1 MLTDWVLTARLALE
15 LEERLRGARFRDAGL
30 LDDGRV
36 GLLLRSRGT
45 EAILA
50 VDLFAS
56 PPHVTLE
63 AGELAV
69 GPEPGFASALVRS
82 LRGMTLER
90 VWARRGDRVLRLTF
104 AARSRFGVDDRFELY
119 IELVPRFGNLVLVK
133 GERVVAALKEFSP
146 ASNPRRAVQAGQPYA
161 LPPLPFVSPS
171 PLHADAGRAESATR
185 EPLYVYRR
193 NGELLQAY
201 VAPLEAM
208 HDAALARQD
217 SLLEVFAEF
226 RAQQR
231 ARGEHE
237 RSYRRRVAVT
247 KRLSERERKLRG
259 ELASLEQKERR
270 AGKRDEL
277 RREGERI
284 FATLH
289 DLAEED
295 RAAAKERAGELFDD
309 YKRLG
314 RSVAHID
321 SRKRSID
328 ASLAAV
334 ETLRW
339 ESERASDEDL
349 ADVEVA
355 LATLEPRRSAPQ
367 RSTPARKRKRAPL
380 EFRTAHGS
388 RILVGR
394 SPVENAELTFRVA
407 RPNDLWFH
415 AQGTPGAHVIL
426 SRDGR
431 GAPPPEELE
440 AAAALAAL
448 HSKAKGSATV
458 AVDYTLRKHVRKQ
471 RAAPPGLVWYTQA
484 KTVMAEPLEKPPEG

>member
-1 MLTDWVLTARLALE
+1 MLTDWVLTARLGHE

-30 LDDGRV
+30 LDDGRI
-36 GLLLRSRGT
+36 GLLFRSRGAET
-45 EAILA
+45 IMA

-56 PPHVTLE
+56 PPLITLE
-63 AGELAV
+63 PGELAV
-69 GPEPGFASALVRS
+69 GLEPGFIATLVRS
-82 LRGMTLER
+82 LRDMTLDR
-90 VWARRGDRVLRLTF
+90 AWARRGDRLLRLTF

-146 ASNPRRAVQAGQPYA
+146 AANPRRAVQAGQPYA
-161 LPPLPFVSPS
+161 LPPLPPS
-171 PLHADAGRAESATR
+171 PPTLAPIDAAGEEAALRG
-185 EPLYVYRR
+185 PLYVYRR
-193 NGELLQAY
+193 DGRLVQAY
-201 VAPLEAM
+201 VAPLDRL
-208 HDAALARQD
+208 HDAQCTRD
-217 SLLEVFAEF
+217 GSLLAVFAEL

-237 RSYRRRVAVT
+237 RSQRRRLAVA
-247 KRLSERERKLRG
+247 KRLSERERKLRA
-259 ELASLEQKERR
+259 ELAALDRKQRR
-270 AGKRDEL
+270 AETRDEL

-289 DLAEED
+289 ELGEAD

-314 RSVAHID
+314 RSVAHIA
-321 SRKRSID
+321 SRRRSVD

-349 ADVEVA
+349 GDVETA
-355 LATLEPRRSAPQ
+355 LAQLEPNRSAP
-367 RSTPARKRKRAPL
+367 RRLAPTRKRKRAPL

-394 SPVENAELTFRVA
+394 SPIENAELTFRVA

-431 GAPPPEELE
+431 AAPAPEDLQ
-440 AAAALAAL
+440 AAAALAAF

-471 RAAPPGLVWYTQA
+471 RAAPPGLVWYTHA
-484 KTVMAEPLEKPPEG
+484 KTLIVEPGAP

>member
-1 MLTDWVLTARLALE
+1 MLTDWVLTGRLGLE

-30 LDDGRV
+30 LDDGRIGV
-36 GLLLRSRGT
+36 LFRARGEDT
-45 EAILA
+45 IMA

-56 PPHVTLE
+56 PPLITLE
-63 AGELAV
+63 PGELVV
-69 GPEPGFASALVRS
+69 GPDPGFVTALVRS
-82 LRGMTLER
+82 LRGMTLDR
-90 VWARRGDRVLRLTF
+90 VWARHGDRLLRLTF

-119 IELVPRFGNLVLVK
+119 VELVPRFGNLVLVK

-146 ASNPRRAVQAGQPYA
+146 ADNPRRAVQAGQPYA
-161 LPPLPFVSPS
+161 LPPLPARVPS
-171 PLHADAGRAESATR
+171 LAPIDPESAEAALR

-193 NGELLQAY
+193 DGRLLQAY
-201 VAPLEAM
+201 VAPIEPLL
-208 HDAALARQD
+208 DARSTREG
-217 SLLEVFAEF
+217 SLLAIFAEL
-226 RAQQR
+226 RMQQL

-237 RSYRRRVAVT
+237 RSQRRRLAVT
-247 KRLSERERKLRG
+247 KRLGERERKLRA
-259 ELASLEQKERR
+259 ELASLERKRQRVET
-270 AGKRDEL
+270 RDEL
-277 RREGERI
+277 RHEGERI

-289 DLAEED
+289 ELDEAE
-295 RAAAKERAGELFDD
+295 RAAAKERAGELFEE

-314 RSVAHID
+314 RSVEHIA
-321 SRKRSID
+321 SRRRSID

-349 ADVEVA
+349 GDVEVA
-355 LATLEPRRSAPQ
+355 LAELEPKRNAPQ
-367 RSTPARKRKRAPL
+367 RPAPSRKRKRAPL
-380 EFRTAHGS
+380 EFRTPRGS

-426 SRDGR
+426 SRDGN
-431 GAPPPEELE
+431 GAPAPEDLQ

-448 HSKAKGSATV
+448 HSKAKGSAAV

-471 RAAPPGLVWYTQA
+471 RAAPPGLVWYTHA
-484 KTVMAEPLEKPPEG
+484 KTLIVEPGSP